1 MNMLRPI
8 GAGRVKMRKVR
19 MSGQCRDG
27 AHDDCTPETGSF
39 MCVCM
44 HHVSDRMVTSLE
56 GIRKDNVWKYTSVA
70 VPASVRGGVR

>member
-1 MNMLRPI
+1 
-8 GAGRVKMRKVR
+8 
-19 MSGQCRDG
+19 
-27 AHDDCTPETGSF
+27 